1 MLAAIVALHHFE
13 HLLPKSQRM
22 LAPLIIRAGTDNQA
36 LEALSHKRSSTK
48 LPLLFVMMQL
58 ATTSAKF
65 NLKLQ
70 LQWRPREHNVEAD
83 ALTNSDF
90 SLFDPAKRVVLPWSE
105 MSLDLLNS
113 LITHSRD
120 FESDISRNR
129 QATNLTN
136 IRDNN
141 RKRKRRA
148 GDKTVWGRPLSC
160 VI

>member
-1 MLAAIVALHHFE
+1 
-13 HLLPKSQRM
+13 
-22 LAPLIIRAGTDNQA
+22 
-36 LEALSHKRSSTK
+36 
-48 LPLLFVMMQL
+48 MMQL

-70 LQWRPREHNVEAD
+70 LQWRLREHNVEAD

-90 SLFDPAKRVVLPWSE
+90 SLFDPAKRVSLPWSE

-113 LITHSRD
+113 LIAHARD

-129 QATNLTN
+129 QAANLTN

-148 GDKTVWGRPLSC
+148 GDKTVWG
-160 VI
+160 